1 MAYYDYKEH
10 VLEDVRQHIEENYDR
25 EEITNALC
33 DKEARQDL
41 AEKIS
46 CSAWISD
53 YVTGNASGSY
63 TFCRHTAREYVI
75 DNLDLLWEAAGEF
88 DVANEEIGERFLDED
103 WEYFDVTIR
112 CYLLEACIAEALDT
126 YDESEAA

>member
-10 VLEDVRQHIEENYDR
+10 VLEDVRQHIEENYEH
-25 EEITNALC
+25 EEIINSLC
-33 DKEARQDL
+33 DEEARQDL

-46 CSAWISD
+46 CSAWLD
-53 YVTGNASGSY
+53 DRVTGNASGSY

-75 DNLDLLWEAAGEF
+75 DNLDILWEAAGEF
-88 DVANEEIGERFLDED
+88 SVTNEEIGERFLDED
-103 WEYFDVTIR
+103 REYFDVTIR
-112 CYLLEACIAEALDT
+112 CYLLDACIAEALDA